1 MKFINKFGWGSAALF
16 LMILPGAIAPAHA
29 ATFTVNVDGENL
41 DANFLG
47 SDPYWQNFATEPPY
61 FLGNFQGALA
71 AVNALS
77 PQLETA
83 NNVPYFKFYVPVI
96 DPRLSARFDRHA
108 TDLDY
113 LFVGFVFE
121 PEFTGKWTL
130 ALSEKQTGL
139 SPSLAPWSTWIQ
151 FTPSDLFSLTANRT
165 LALPTASNI
174 SSSRITESGSLAA
187 LMGLTAAW
195 YVKTKRSLTYKTTS
209 R

>member
-1 MKFINKFGWGSAALF
+1 MKFIHKCGLGSAALF
-16 LMILPGAIAPAHA
+16 LIILPGAIAPAHA
-29 ATFTVNVDGENL
+29 ANFTVNVGGENL

-61 FLGNFQGALA
+61 FLGDFQGALA
-71 AVNALS
+71 AVNTLI

-96 DPRLSARFDRHA
+96 DPRLSARFDRNA
-108 TDLDY
+108 TNLDY

-121 PEFTGKWTL
+121 PDFTGKWVL
-130 ALSEKQTGL
+130 ALSEKQAGV

-151 FTPSDLFSLTANRT
+151 FTPSDLFSLNANRT
-165 LALPTASNI
+165 LTQSTVSNI
-174 SSSRITESGSLAA
+174 SSSSIPEPSLFAA
-187 LMGLTAAW
+187 LMVLAAVW
-195 YVKTKRSLTYKTTS
+195 YIKTKRSLIYKTKN